1 MKMKLPNVKIPQ
13 VKIPVKLSRFL
24 GRSKLRVQKHSPEIL
39 LVSGISGFV
48 GTVILAC
55 KATTKLP
62 GVVASHEDMMDD
74 IHEMEDYIGT
84 TMPTTLDD
92 DEITGHAISVKD
104 VQKEKTKAYLTIAK
118 DYICLYGPSVSLGLA
133 SGACIVGSY
142 SVEKKRYT
150 GLLGAY
156 NGAMAAFE
164 TYRQRVREELG
175 DEADERFRY
184 GWKKEQ
190 LVGETTDEKGKK
202 KKTKEDILTLDG
214 GEPSQYAR
222 VFEHYIRDGV
232 PNPNWY
238 DDPFFNMQFLKAQE
252 NYFNTILNTRGY
264 VFLNEVY
271 DALGFPMTSEGGLVG
286 WVQNPPSEPSN
297 YISFGLRDISNPQVR
312 RFINQQENAV
322 LLDFNVDGVIID
334 LI

>member
-1 MKMKLPNVKIPQ
+1 MKMNLAK
-13 VKIPVKLSRFL
+13 VKIPVKVSRFF
-24 GRSKLRVQKHSPEIL
+24 GMTKLKVQKHSPEIL
-39 LVSGISGFV
+39 LVSGLTGFV

-62 GVVASHEDMMDD
+62 EVVASHEDMMDD
-74 IHEMEDYIGT
+74 IHEMDDYIGT

-92 DEITGHAISVKD
+92 DESTGHAISVKD
-104 VQKEKTKAYLTIAK
+104 VQKEKTRAYLTIAK

-133 SGACIVGSY
+133 SMGCVVGSY

-150 GLLGAY
+150 GALAAY
-156 NGAMAAFE
+156 NGAMTAFE
-164 TYRQRVREELG
+164 VYRQRVREELG
-175 DEADERFRY
+175 DEADQRFRY
-184 GWKKEQ
+184 GWKKEK
-190 LVGETTDEKGKK
+190 LEGEVVDEKGKK

-238 DDPFFNMQFLKAQE
+238 SDPFFNMQFLKAME
-252 NYFNTILNTRGY
+252 NRFNTLLNTRGY

-271 DALGFPMTSEGGLVG
+271 DELGFPMTSEGALVG

-297 YISFGLRDISNPQVR
+297 YISFGLYDISDPQKR
-312 RFINQQENAV
+312 RFINQQDNAV

>member
-1 MKMKLPNVKIPQ
+1 MKTKLANVKIPR
-13 VKIPVKLSRFL
+13 VKIPGKLSRFL
-24 GRSKLRVQKHSPEIL
+24 GMTKLKVQKHSPEIL
-39 LVSGISGFV
+39 LVSGLTGFV
-48 GTVILAC
+48 GTVVLAC

-62 GVVASHEDMMDD
+62 EVVSAHEDMLND
-74 IHEMEDYIGT
+74 IHE
-84 TMPTTLDD
+84 L
-92 DEITGHAISVKD
+92 EIDRVTYEHPDADSIVKHSVSDKEI
-104 VQKEKTKAYLTIAK
+104 QKEKAKVYAAIAK

-133 SGACIVGSY
+133 SGACFIGSY
-142 SVEKKRYT
+142 GIEKKRST
-150 GLLGAY
+150 ALLGAY

-184 GWKKEQ
+184 GWKKEK
-190 LVGETTDEKGKK
+190 LEGEVVDDKGKK
-202 KKTKEDILTLDG
+202 KKTKEDILTLDA

-222 VFEHYIRDGV
+222 VFDQYIADGV

-238 DDPFFNMQFLKAQE
+238 NDPFFNMQFLKAQE
-252 NYFNTILNTRGY
+252 SYFNTLLNTRGY

-271 DALGFPMTSEGGLVG
+271 DHLGFPLTKEGGLVG
-286 WVQNPPSEPSN
+286 WMQNPPSEPSN

-322 LLDFNVDGVIID
+322 LLDFNVDGVILD

>member
-1 MKMKLPNVKIPQ
+1 MKMNLANVKIPR
-13 VKIPVKLSRFL
+13 VKIPVKFSRFL
-24 GRSKLRVQKHSPEIL
+24 GMAKLKVQKHSPEIL
-39 LVSGISGFV
+39 LVSGLSGFV
-48 GTVILAC
+48 GTVVLAC

-62 GVVASHEDMMDD
+62 GVVASHEEMVDGV
-74 IHEMEDYIGT
+74 HEWEKYS
-84 TMPTTLDD
+84 
-92 DEITGHAISVKD
+92 DESQKEI
-104 VQKEKTKAYLTIAK
+104 QKEKVKVYAAIAK

-133 SGACIVGSY
+133 SGACIIGSY

-222 VFEHYIRDGV
+222 VFEQYIRDGV

-271 DALGFPMTSEGGLVG
+271 DALGFDMTKEGALVG

-297 YISFGLRDISNPQVR
+297 YISFGLYDIRDPQKR
-312 RFINQQENAV
+312 RFINQQDNAV

>member
-1 MKMKLPNVKIPQ
+1 MKMNLANVKIPR
-13 VKIPVKLSRFL
+13 VKIPVKFSRFL
-24 GRSKLRVQKHSPEIL
+24 GMTKLKVQKHSPEIL
-39 LVSGISGFV
+39 LVSGLTGFV
-48 GTVILAC
+48 GTVVLAC
-55 KATTKLP
+55 RATTKLP
-62 GVVASHEDMMDD
+62 ELVEDHEKMMDD
-74 IHEMEDYIGT
+74 VHLMEEDIEHDAT
-84 TMPTTLDD
+84 
-92 DEITGHAISVKD
+92 DETPKD
-104 VQKEKTKAYLTIAK
+104 LQKAKVRAYTTIAK

-175 DEADERFRY
+175 DEADQRFRY

-238 DDPFFNMQFLKAQE
+238 DDPFFTMQFLKVQE
-252 NYFNTILNTRGY
+252 SRFNGLLNTRGY

-271 DALGFPMTSEGGLVG
+271 DALGFDMTKEGALVG

-297 YISFGLRDISNPQVR
+297 YISFGLYDIRDPQKR
-312 RFINQQENAV
+312 RFINQQGNAV